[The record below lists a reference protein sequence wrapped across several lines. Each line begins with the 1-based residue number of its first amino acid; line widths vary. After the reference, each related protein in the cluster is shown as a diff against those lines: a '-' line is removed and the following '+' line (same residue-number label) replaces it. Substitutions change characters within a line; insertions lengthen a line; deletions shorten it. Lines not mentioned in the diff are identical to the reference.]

1 MLRRY
6 ELTGQQWEQTAPFL
20 PPEKTGKRG
29 RPLKD
34 NRIMLN
40 AMIWIAWSGSPWR
53 DLPEYYS
60 PWESVLQPFSEMDQ
74 QRPVKQDIPFS
85 GYGC

>member
-6 ELTGQQWEQTAPFL
+6 ELTDQQWEQTAPFL

-40 AMIWIAWSGSPWR
+40 AMIWIARSGSP
-53 DLPEYYS
+53 LAGS
-60 PWESVLQPFSEMDQ
+60 A
-74 QRPVKQDIPFS
+74 
-85 GYGC
+85 